1 MHISQALETV
11 LVNSHTVNFDSLSDV
26 LDPGLIETGLSIA
39 GVSTI
44 RTRRLPMEQ
53 MVWAVLG
60 MALFRN
66 ISIKQ
71 LVSQMDILLPGK
83 VPYVAPSAIVQARQ
97 RLGYEA
103 IEHIF
108 NLTAGHW
115 NQQANH
121 PNWCGLTL
129 LGVDGVVFRT
139 EDTPENSAAFA
150 RTRSQTGE
158 ACYPQIRMVCQ
169 MELTSHLLTA
179 SRFDSVEANEMIL
192 AEDLIPH
199 TSDNSLTIFDKG
211 FYSLGLLYKWQS
223 TGEQRH
229 WLLPLK
235 KHTQYEVIRSLGK
248 QDQLVRLT
256 TTPQSRKKFADLPH
270 TIEARLLTKTIKDKE
285 VKILCSL
292 VDPMRFPAADIVDL
306 YSTRWEIELG
316 FREIKQSMLQNTY
329 TLRSRKPDMVK
340 QELWGVLLAY
350 NLIRYQMVL
359 MAASLGKDIT
369 PSQLSF
375 KESASYIIFQL
386 ATLPYV
392 SPGRVPKVVM
402 NITEMASYFL
412 LPGRRERCYPRCLK
426 SSKQKYP
433 VRKKNAGQLN

>member
-11 LVNSHTVNFDSLSDV
+11 LVNSHTVDFDSLSDV

-66 ISIKQ
+66 MSIKQ

-83 VPYVAPSAIVQARQ
+83 VPYVAPSAVVQARQ

-108 NLTAGHW
+108 NLTAGRW
-115 NQQANH
+115 NQQADH

-150 RTRSQTGE
+150 RTKSHTGE

-179 SRFDSVEANEMIL
+179 SRFDSVDTNEMIL

-223 TGEQRH
+223 TGEQRQTGTLCWPAGSTDLATH
-229 WLLPLK
+229 LPGTRPKPCAL
-235 KHTQYEVIRSLGK
+235 H
-248 QDQLVRLT
+248 QLPTHYRFT
-256 TTPQSRKKFADLPH
+256 GSQTP
-270 TIEARLLTKTIKDKE
+270 
-285 VKILCSL
+285 
-292 VDPMRFPAADIVDL
+292 
-306 YSTRWEIELG
+306 
-316 FREIKQSMLQNTY
+316 
-329 TLRSRKPDMVK
+329 
-340 QELWGVLLAY
+340 GVSLLA
-350 NLIRYQMVL
+350 
-359 MAASLGKDIT
+359 AAG
-369 PSQLSF
+369 
-375 KESASYIIFQL
+375 
-386 ATLPYV
+386 
-392 SPGRVPKVVM
+392 
-402 NITEMASYFL
+402 
-412 LPGRRERCYPRCLK
+412 
-426 SSKQKYP
+426 
-433 VRKKNAGQLN
+433 